1 MGNITG
7 LRLRQ
12 VMKARKISQKELAEH
27 LGVHRSVVWRWYNG
41 EFTPKTEHLLEISKF
56 LKVKPAYLLGKTDKA
71 YSEEEKND
79 ELIDYI
85 KNLDANDEELINSI
99 TNEEYLALDLYRDL
113 KKLTSHQLR
122 LVKKFVKYFVLE
134 EDELYGNRKG

>member
-85 KNLDANDEELINSI
+85 KNLDTNDEELINSI

-122 LVKKFVKYFVLE
+122 LVKKVC
-134 EDELYGNRKG
+134 